1 MARTRTTHAHT
12 NTTHTRA
19 RARTCRLHP
28 ARRPSGAPRAHTRTT
43 TSSSNKLCPSNS
55 PSFCCFVRAERR
67 THNNTSRFARRTKQQ
82 QQQQQHPTTQH
93 KPQRAG
99 PLRRANTS
107 SPATAHSHARLTNT
121 RTPNPLHHH
130 LLFSPPLLAPS
141 CSACPPH
148 PHTFLFAFARTQ
160 RAVENSLTTPTNTR
174 IEQRLRARAC

>member
-67 THNNTSRFARRTKQQ
+67 TRSAAHTTTHRALRAAQNNNNNNNNT
-82 QQQQQHPTTQH
+82 
-93 KPQRAG
+93 PQ
-99 PLRRANTS
+99 LNTS
-107 SPATAHSHARLTNT
+107 LNAPARYGAPTQALPLPRTRMHASPTHA
-121 RTPNPLHHH
+121 PLIPCIIIYFFR
-130 LLFSPPLLAPS
+130 LLFLPLLA
-141 CSACPPH
+141 ALVRH
-148 PHTFLFAFARTQ
+148 IHTLFC
-160 RAVENSLTTPTNTR
+160 LH
-174 IEQRLRARAC
+174 LRARNEQLKIV